1 MPAKIP
7 LLLLKIRTYASRIFN
22 TKTRILAQAP
32 ELLQPIDLLD
42 HSNGSTAGYTKD
54 KILLQ
59 LSKIQSSCVRISDA
73 KSRLIRQGLG
83 IS

>member
-7 LLLLKIRTYASRIFN
+7 LLLLKIRTHASRIFN
-22 TKTRILAQAP
+22 TKIRILAQAP
-32 ELLQPIDLLD
+32 ELLQPIYLLD

-59 LSKIQSSCVRISDA
+59 PSKIQSSYVRISDA
-73 KSRLIRQGLG
+73 KSRLICQGLS